1 MLSGLLFQ
9 FHKGTIRT
17 LWLIVQT
24 LWVCN
29 FNSIKVQLELNN
41 ASARNMVA
49 NFNSIK
55 VQLERMANR
64 SNIMGLQFQFHKGTI
79 RTCMFNFCTSLNSYF
94 NSIKVQL
101 EHLVPS
107 RTGTLNLFQFHKGTI
122 RTSLPFYRHS
132 RIFRYFNSIKV
143 QLERISFAENITNI

>member
-1 MLSGLLFQ
+1 MRNLERAWRYFNSIKVQLELISGAGSMLSGLLFQ

-55 VQLERMANR
+55 VQLEHAKND
-64 SNIMGLQFQFHKGTI
+64 
-79 RTCMFNFCTSLNSYF
+79 
-94 NSIKVQL
+94 
-101 EHLVPS
+101 
-107 RTGTLNLFQFHKGTI
+107 
-122 RTSLPFYRHS
+122 
-132 RIFRYFNSIKV
+132 
-143 QLERISFAENITNI
+143 